1 VTSPRLGL
9 DRNLRL
15 AWLDTAAA
23 VAARHLSTTDT
34 QAALMAA
41 LEGQVPGTTPQSGRG
56 KTVTVLRR
64 IWFNVPASAEGL
76 RDRALTLL
84 AEGDAD
90 DRLALHWGMLLATHP
105 FFVDVVAVIG
115 RLLTIQGTFER
126 VHVLRRLAERWGDK
140 STIARAVPRIL
151 SSQLEWGV
159 LRLRGEEFIGPGKKR
174 VVLPSHAALLAEAV
188 VLSSPGHTTSL
199 QSLMGAPTLFPFD
212 VSSATEWL
220 RRSEQFRIHR
230 EGLDVEMLTLTT
242 LQKR

>member
-1 VTSPRLGL
+1 MTSPRLGL
-9 DRNLRL
+9 DRDLRL

-23 VAARHLSTTDT
+23 VAARRLSTTET

-64 IWFNVPASAEGL
+64 IWFNVPAGAEGL

-90 DRLALHWGMLLATHP
+90 DRLALHWAMLLATHP
-105 FFVDVVAVIG
+105 FFVDVTAVIG
-115 RLLTIQGTFER
+115 RLLALQGTFER
-126 VHVLRRLAERWGDK
+126 VQVLRRLAERWGDR

-159 LRLRGEEFIGPGKKR
+159 LRLQGEEFSAAGKKR
-174 VVLPSHAALLAEAV
+174 VVLPGHARLLAEAL
-188 VLSSPGHTTSL
+188 VLSSPGQTTSL
-199 QSLMGAPTLFPFD
+199 QALTSAPTLFPFD
-212 VSSATEWL
+212 VSSAVEWL
-220 RRSEQFRIHR
+220 RRSERFRVHR
-230 EGLDVEMLTLTT
+230 EGFDVDLVTLSGN
-242 LQKR
+242 